1 MDEKKILLHAING
14 ASAALRVACAEFARG
29 ETNPLRQ
36 EVKIKNIERAI
47 WELHE
52 LQRKYQ
58 EATSGEPSDDDILRE
73 AMLRKMKGDGDT

>member
-47 WELHE
+47 WELEE
-52 LQRKYQ
+52 LQKKYK
-58 EATSGEPSDDDILRE
+58 EAKAGEPSDDELLR
-73 AMLRKMKGDGDT
+73 AAQQKKYRGDK